1 MLIVAYTLCCCCCC
15 GCRCCCSC
23 CSGFLTILGGA
34 DGFVFRAAST
44 KPGVLR
50 LGAARTNDGHGVSRK
65 SGRAKAR
72 DLAVAPRHSRSPPAQ
87 PLQQTPWLAD
97 IMASWFNLPLPNTS
111 RAGRTKRRSTHDD
124 IRTDIQK
131 LRTSNAELREEVLAL
146 RNSMVQRGF
155 FPVDDVF
162 ATTTATG
169 GTPASGN
176 AQQPPTSEGGDPK
189 PPAKLQREAR
199 LAALVVL
206 WGAAVAVG
214 GVFVPIAIGVG
225 AARSLRWLD
234 DGGTLVPKRWG
245 RQLGTGWRR
254 TRALS
259 FVPVLARPPRDGGGG
274 GEGLVNG
281 EALADAWDEMYP
293 PRQR

>member
-1 MLIVAYTLCCCCCC
+1 MRSLHVLELLHVL
-15 GCRCCCSC
+15 
-23 CSGFLTILGGA
+23 GFLTNLGGA

-44 KPGVLR
+44 KPGVLS
-50 LGAARTNDGHGVSRK
+50 LGAARTNDGNGVSSK
-65 SGRAKAR
+65 SGGAKAR
-72 DLAVAPRHSRSPPAQ
+72 DLAVASRHSRSPPAQ
-87 PLQQTPWLAD
+87 PLQQACCTPWLAD

-111 RAGRTKRRSTHDD
+111 RAGGTKRRSTHDD
-124 IRTDIQK
+124 IRADILK
-131 LRTSNAELREEVLAL
+131 LRVSNAELREEVLAL
-146 RNSMVQRGF
+146 RNSMAQRGF

-162 ATTTATG
+162 ATATATG
-169 GTPASGN
+169 GTSASGN
-176 AQQPPTSEGGDPK
+176 GQQPPTSEGGDPK

-206 WGAAVAVG
+206 WGAAVAIG

-234 DGGTLVPKRWG
+234 DGGTLVPKRWRG
-245 RQLGTGWRR
+245 RQLGWGWRR
-254 TRALS
+254 ARALS
-259 FVPVLARPPRDGGGG
+259 FVPVLACPPSDGGGG
-274 GEGLVNG
+274 GEGLVTG

>member
-1 MLIVAYTLCCCCCC
+1 MRPLHVL
-15 GCRCCCSC
+15 GLLHVL
-23 CSGFLTILGGA
+23 GFLTILGGA
-34 DGFVFRAAST
+34 DGFFFRAAGT
-44 KPGVLR
+44 TPGVLR
-50 LGAARTNDGHGVSRK
+50 LGAARTNDGNGVSSK
-65 SGRAKAR
+65 SGGAKAR
-72 DLAVAPRHSRSPPAQ
+72 DLAVASGHSRSPPAQ

-111 RAGRTKRRSTHDD
+111 RAGGTKRRSTRDD
-124 IRTDIQK
+124 IRADILK
-131 LRTSNAELREEVLAL
+131 LRLSNAELREEVLAL

-162 ATTTATG
+162 ATATATG

-176 AQQPPTSEGGDPK
+176 GQQPSTSEGGDPK

-234 DGGTLVPKRWG
+234 DGGTLVPKRWKG
-245 RQLGTGWRR
+245 RQLGRGWRR
-254 TRALS
+254 ARALS
-259 FVPVLARPPRDGGGG
+259 FVPVLARPPRDGGGN
-274 GEGLVNG
+274 GEGLVTG

>member
-1 MLIVAYTLCCCCCC
+1 MRPLHVLELLHVL
-15 GCRCCCSC
+15 
-23 CSGFLTILGGA
+23 GFLTILGGA
-34 DGFVFRAAST
+34 DGFVFGAASA

-50 LGAARTNDGHGVSRK
+50 LGAARTNDGDSSK
-65 SGRAKAR
+65 SGGAKAR
-72 DLAVAPRHSRSPPAQ
+72 DLAVASRHSRSPPAQ

-97 IMASWFNLPLPNTS
+97 IMASWFNLPLRNTS
-111 RAGRTKRRSTHDD
+111 PSGGTKRRSTRDD
-124 IRTDIQK
+124 IRADILK
-131 LRTSNAELREEVLAL
+131 LRVSNADLREEVLAL

-162 ATTTATG
+162 ATATATATG

-176 AQQPPTSEGGDPK
+176 GQQPPTSEGGDPK

-206 WGAAVAVG
+206 WGAAVALG

-234 DGGTLVPKRWG
+234 NGGTLVPKRWSRPLG
-245 RQLGTGWRR
+245 RGWRR
-254 TRALS
+254 ARALS

-274 GEGLVNG
+274 GEGLVTG